1 MTVKTG
7 PNDAVWHRLGPRYFF
22 LIYFFVFYYI
32 LTNNFTNSHQ
42 GSTKANAGPRRPT
55 QVNAGQRRPTA
66 PNDGQ
71 RRPTQAHS
79 TQRRPTQVNEGP
91 QHPTTA
97 NEGRNRPTAAH
108 GRPTQAHSTQQRP
121 TQVNEGPQHPTTANE
136 GQRRSTQAH
145 SSLTTTTPPSS
156 LANGPT
162 SITTTITRA
171 RDASRAL
178 FSSFYSPPSPS
189 LGPETCLGPSVSFHF
204 ILFYTSQGPRCV
216 SGPCF
221 FCFCSL
227 YFTRA

>member
-7 PNDAVWHRLGPRYFF
+7 PNDAIWHRLGPRYFF

-32 LTNNFTNSHQ
+32 LTNNFTNRHQ

-55 QVNAGQRRPTA
+55 QVNAGQRRLTA

-79 TQRRPTQVNEGP
+79 TQR
-91 QHPTTA
+91 
-97 NEGRNRPTAAH
+97 
-108 GRPTQAHSTQQRP
+108 RP

-162 SITTTITRA
+162 SITTPITTPPTTTTTSTTSTTITRA

-216 SGPCF
+216 SGPCLF
-221 FCFCSL
+221 
-227 YFTRA
+227 YFILILFLLLHRD